1 MHNNGI
7 KMKLSIIVPV
17 YNVEPYLRRCI
28 DSILAQTFT
37 DFELI
42 LVDDG
47 SPDNCPA
54 ICDEYAEKD
63 PRIVV
68 IHKENGG
75 LSDARNAGLDI
86 AKGEYIG
93 FVDSDDFIHKKTY
106 ELALDLAL
114 NNDAEIVQWCCVPF
128 FHQSELDTDR
138 MINAGSFSIRTE
150 DTQQILDTYF
160 PDYRYEISTCVWNKI
175 YERHIFDSIRFP
187 KGIVYE
193 DSYIFL
199 DTINA
204 AHKLLYI
211 NEHLYYYFQRSD
223 SIMHSNYSCQNFCSC
238 LFTAKN
244 VDFFNQKNIP
254 VQRSYAANEY
264 LERYAQN
271 MLMVH
276 FRYKQYKKDFAPYRR
291 QYLGKLRYI
300 IFNPTVCRMKK
311 LMALMLVISPKI
323 AYKICRKYFP
333 ECLFEPMR

>member
-1 MHNNGI
+1 
-7 KMKLSIIVPV
+7 MKLSIIVPV

-68 IHKENGG
+68 IHKQNGG

-86 AKGEYIG
+86 ARGEYIG
-93 FVDSDDFIHKKTY
+93 FVDSDDFIHKQTY
-106 ELALDLAL
+106 EIAINAARKYNAD
-114 NNDAEIVQWCCVPF
+114 IVQWKWVPYSLL
-128 FHQSELDTDR
+128 SE
-138 MINAGSFSIRTE
+138 INGDIEFASDANVVEIIDLPNIAESYYPQICYKVNASI
-150 DTQQILDTYF
+150 
-160 PDYRYEISTCVWNKI
+160 WNKL
-175 YERHIFDSIRFP
+175 YVRKIFEKIRFP
-187 KGIVYE
+187 KGLIYE
-193 DSYIFL
+193 DYHITLQIL
-199 DTINA
+199 DRA
-204 AHKLLYI
+204 QKLVI
-211 NEHLYYYFQRSD
+211 TEEKLYYYYQRTG
-223 SIMHSNYSCQNFCSC
+223 SIMHEEYSSRCFSACIVLSKHVDYFLKKSIPNQ
-238 LFTAKN
+238 LF
-244 VDFFNQKNIP
+244 
-254 VQRSYAANEY
+254 YAAHEY
-264 LERYAQN
+264 LDYYTRH

-276 FRYKQYKKDFAPYRR
+276 YRYKQYKKDFAPYRR

-333 ECLFEPMR
+333 ECLFKPMR

>member
-1 MHNNGI
+1 MQ
-7 KMKLSIIVPV
+7 LSIIVPV

-75 LSDARNAGLDI
+75 ISDARNAGLDI
-86 AKGEYIG
+86 ARGEYIG
-93 FVDSDDFIHKKTY
+93 FVDSDDFIHPQTY
-106 ELALDLAL
+106 EIALKAAFDYEA
-114 NNDAEIVQWCCVPF
+114 DIVQWGLLKFQNIDEIEIDSVQ
-128 FHQSELDTDR
+128 QSESAFR
-138 MINAGSFSIRTE
+138 N
-150 DTQQILDTYF
+150 ILIFDNVANTYY
-160 PDYRYEISTCVWNKI
+160 PENIWKISHTVWNKL
-175 YERHIFDSIRFP
+175 YKRHIFDNVRFP
-187 KGIVYE
+187 KGLINE
-193 DSYIFL
+193 DSYILLQTL
-199 DTINA
+199 DASSKYVIIEE
-204 AHKLLYI
+204 K
-211 NEHLYYYFQRSD
+211 LYYYYQRAD
-223 SIMHSNYSCQNFCSC
+223 SIMHVEYSPKRFAACLLYSNNIEFY
-238 LFTAKN
+238 LKKN
-244 VDFFNQKNIP
+244 NTYQHH
-254 VQRSYAANEY
+254 YAANDY
-264 LERYAQN
+264 LGCFTQH

-300 IFNPTVCRMKK
+300 IFNPVVCRMKK
-311 LMALMLVISPKI
+311 FMALMLVISPKI

-333 ECLFEPMR
+333 EYLHNSMK